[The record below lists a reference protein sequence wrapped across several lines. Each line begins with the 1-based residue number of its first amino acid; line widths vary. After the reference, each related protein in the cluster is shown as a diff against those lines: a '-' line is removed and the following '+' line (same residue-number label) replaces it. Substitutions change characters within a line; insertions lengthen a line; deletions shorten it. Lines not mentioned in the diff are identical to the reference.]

1 MSKKKS
7 NNSILKNGRI
17 IESDANLIF
26 TLLTGSK
33 NFNNSVMYK
42 SQFDKNR
49 GFSMDFNESQKTLSM
64 EQSTHLLS
72 NKSNIP
78 SKMDFNLFLKSF
90 ELIAAKIYPNQVL
103 DDAVL
108 TFIEKVNYF
117 LNVRLILFFLLQQKL
132 KIF

>member
-1 MSKKKS
+1 
-7 NNSILKNGRI
+7 
-17 IESDANLIF
+17 
-26 TLLTGSK
+26 
-33 NFNNSVMYK
+33 
-42 SQFDKNR
+42 
-49 GFSMDFNESQKTLSM
+49 M

-108 TFIEKVNYF
+108 TFIEKVNYYY
-117 LNVRLILFFLLQQKL
+117 NIGYS
-132 KIF
+132 